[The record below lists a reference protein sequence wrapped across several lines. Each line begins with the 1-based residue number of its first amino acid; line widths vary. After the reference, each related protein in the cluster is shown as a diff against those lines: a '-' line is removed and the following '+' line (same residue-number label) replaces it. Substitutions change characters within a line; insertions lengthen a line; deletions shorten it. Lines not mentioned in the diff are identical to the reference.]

1 MAASSRETQAAV
13 VAEAGGGLA
22 LGGLE
27 TAIDQA
33 IRDAAIMP
41 EAARRQHRE
50 GRVLARFSYLDGAV
64 RDPTILQS
72 SHSQLLDDAALL
84 TVRQARCPAPP
95 AGLAG
100 RRLDL
105 VVWIDFRIS
114 PS

>member
-1 MAASSRETQAAV
+1 
-13 VAEAGGGLA
+13 
-22 LGGLE
+22 
-27 TAIDQA
+27 
-33 IRDAAIMP
+33 MP

-64 RDPTILQS
+64 RDPAILLS

-84 TVRQARCPAPP
+84 AVRQARCPPAP
-95 AGLAG
+95 ASLTG

-105 VVWIDFRIS
+105 VVWIDFRTS